1 MERIAILNLQGVFQ
15 QDAEKEI
22 SMRSPLKGS
31 RISKNLTA
39 SLKRCPDTN
48 PPVFENRLHWEL
60 FTES

>member
-22 SMRSPLKGS
+22 FDAQPPEGESNLEE
-31 RISKNLTA
+31 LTA

-48 PPVFENRLHWEL
+48 PALYETRLY
-60 FTES
+60 